1 MNTQYLIIGATSVVC
16 FAGGA
21 ALSFFVTKEK
31 LRTHYEEISQREIA
45 EAKEFY
51 RKLYKAEEYETPGD
65 VVEKLHPQE
74 EVPNEYA
81 QDPRAAQ
88 AAEVLKS
95 YGGHDLRRPVTTDA
109 LKQVG
114 VVVAEE
120 TTISRN
126 VFIEAE
132 AAEQR
137 ITDPDWTA
145 ELMSRTEEAP
155 YVLSQDEFM
164 KNESDWV
171 QVTLTYYEG
180 DQVLADDQ
188 DKRVEDPDDVI
199 GLYNLARFG
208 HWSNDDNVVYI
219 HNDVRETEFEV
230 ILNHGKYSQIVQG
243 LG

>member
-51 RKLYKAEEYETPGD
+51 RKLYKAEDYETPGD

-74 EVPNEYA
+74 EPNEYA
-81 QDPRAAQ
+81 QDPRAVQ

-95 YGGHDLRRPVTTDA
+95 YGGHDLRRPVVADT
-109 LKQVG
+109 LKKAG
-114 VVVAEE
+114 VVVEE
-120 TTISRN
+120 EIAISRN

-132 AAEQR
+132 AAEQSV
-137 ITDPDWTA
+137 TDPDWKA

-155 YVLSQDEFM
+155 YVLSQAEYM
-164 KNESDWV
+164 ENESDWV
-171 QVTLTYYEG
+171 QVSLTYYEG
-180 DQVLADDQ
+180 DEVLADDQ
-188 DKRVEDPDDVI
+188 DKRIEDPDDVV

-208 HWSNDDNVVYI
+208 HWSNDENVVYI
-219 HNDVRETEFEV
+219 RNDVRETEFEV
-230 ILNHGKYSQIVQG
+230 VLNHGKYSQIVQG